1 MRKLNHRP
9 SKRTLQNLK
18 DNQPKSKVPKKLLQN
33 RRSKGTSQITGR
45 NAVKE
50 VLNTIDRSEI
60 IALYIEKES
69 DNDTRIKEI
78 LENSAGVRKFF
89 LQKEEFR
96 KLVRDDAR
104 GIMLLVKEANI
115 DLNIAKAVL
124 KDTSEFKSVIVLNE
138 VEYEQNLG
146 AIIRSC
152 EALGAKTLVI
162 GNRVKTRI
170 TPVVRRVSMG
180 ATERINIVNENIFV
194 AISELKRLG
203 FKIYA
208 IETNGEKNIGEI
220 DLKYDRIAF
229 VVGGED
235 KGVTEPLQNRSDE
248 VVKLPMKGLMGSLNI
263 SVSVGIVLYERLRQ
277 TLIV

>member
-1 MRKLNHRP
+1 M
-9 SKRTLQNLK
+9 
-18 DNQPKSKVPKKLLQN
+18 
-33 RRSKGTSQITGR
+33 
-45 NAVKE
+45 
-50 VLNTIDRSEI
+50 NTIDRSEI